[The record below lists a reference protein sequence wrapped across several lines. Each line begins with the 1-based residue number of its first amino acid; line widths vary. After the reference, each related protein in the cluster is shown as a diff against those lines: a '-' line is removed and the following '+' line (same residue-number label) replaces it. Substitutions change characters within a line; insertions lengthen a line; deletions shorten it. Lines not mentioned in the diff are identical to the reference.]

1 VNLNEVSRGGVKDA
15 FGHVAA
21 AGISG
26 AENEDF
32 GFVVHGNR

>member
-1 VNLNEVSRGGVKDA
+1 VQDA
-15 FGHVAA
+15 FSYVAA

-26 AENEDF
+26 AEDEDF